1 MQQLVDAGVKTDA
14 FLKALAGG
22 VVKNE
27 KSKLKPHVR
36 LRPLWVAVAQ
46 AEAVWNGCM

>member
-27 KSKLKPHVR
+27 KAKLRPHVR
-36 LRPLWVAVAQ
+36 LRPLLVP
-46 AEAVWNGCM
+46 